1 VFLVRS
7 AAIIGQGAMP
17 MKIRQVSGTWGP
29 KRFRVPFFIVLLV
42 AAMVG
47 SAQAPSHGVVQPL
60 AGAKFVPDDDVKC
73 LSSVVENGDPA
84 TGASTILLKATPGCV
99 VPPHF
104 HTAEEQLLVVRGQVS
119 TGMEGM
125 STTVLVAGGFA
136 LMPGKKPHW
145 FTCASKTECL
155 LFVTFDQ
162 KYDITWVKRK

>member
-1 VFLVRS
+1 
-7 AAIIGQGAMP
+7 M
-17 MKIRQVSGTWGP
+17 
-29 KRFRVPFFIVLLV
+29 
-42 AAMVG
+42 
-47 SAQAPSHGVVQPL
+47 
-60 AGAKFVPDDDVKC
+60 PDDDVKC

-136 LMPGKKPHW
+136 MMPGKKPHW